1 MVYLVIGLIVGFTAD
16 RYIIPMFDML
26 LEIISHKANKV
37 ATSIQIDTGLMN
49 VDFQE
54 IADQGKQLT
63 PVVGFLGDTQNDDI
77 YYDDEEEEQDRSK
90 KIGFI
95 K

>member
-1 MVYLVIGLIVGFTAD
+1 MGYLVIGLLIGFTAD

-26 LEIISHKANKV
+26 LEILSHKANKV
-37 ATSIQIDTGLMN
+37 ATSIQIDTGLMSI
-49 VDFQE
+49 DYQE
-54 IADQGKQLT
+54 ISDQGKPLT
-63 PVVGFLGDTQNDDI
+63 PVVGFLGDSQNGDI
-77 YYDDEEEEQDRSK
+77 YYDDEDDEQDRSK